1 MSTPLLRPNNLLYI
15 PRLITPRESRKI
27 ICNDNKLTAKKNT
40 LRAYKDE
47 KNPKRQI
54 FIDMCAYV
62 QLDNTV
68 TSDKVTSFML
78 YMALQSKAKSNK
90 RKKFN
95 SDSYD
100 QIFNSNALAD
110 IDTDECAIMKVKDP
124 LGYTSVKHHLYAVQ
138 ALHYEQ
144 MQDGIVENWNDC
156 YSIVARQIVAICRKR
171 KKLSKIMNDE
181 EDDDKFLVAYNSVD
195 NIANIFDY
203 LYIEAETQ
211 NTSKKKYEILRS
223 SAMMSCT
230 MFGVLRGETMLD
242 ANLSD
247 MKFLTINGW
256 DPSRIDLLL
265 IRMIAGMLLILF
277 IIVITC
283 LEKNAL

>member
-1 MSTPLLRPNNLLYI
+1 MMSHQLLRPNNLLYI

-54 FIDMCAYV
+54 FIDMCTYV
-62 QLDNTV
+62 QLDDTV

-78 YMALQSKAKSNK
+78 YIALQSKAKSNK

-110 IDTDECAIMKVKDP
+110 IDSDECAIMKVKDP

-156 YSIVARQIVAICRKR
+156 YSIVARQIVAICRKQ

-181 EDDDKFLVAYNSVD
+181 DDDDKFLVAYNSVD

-211 NTSKKKYEILRS
+211 NTSKK
-223 SAMMSCT
+223 
-230 MFGVLRGETMLD
+230 
-242 ANLSD
+242 
-247 MKFLTINGW
+247 
-256 DPSRIDLLL
+256 
-265 IRMIAGMLLILF
+265 IRNTSI
-277 IIVITC
+277 
-283 LEKNAL
+283 

>member
-1 MSTPLLRPNNLLYI
+1 MSHQLLRPNNLLYT

-54 FIDMCAYV
+54 FIDMCTYV
-62 QLDNTV
+62 QLDDTV

-265 IRMIAGMLLILF
+265 IRMTAGMLLILF